1 MDCKLL
7 TEAECIC
14 DTVIATAAVL
24 RQRLK
29 VFFVVYFWLLNC
41 KTHFFWGQ
49 VLLKILLCFTIQ
61 MYGRMI

>member
-1 MDCKLL
+1 MDFKLL
-7 TEAECIC
+7 TEAEFIC

-41 KTHFFWGQ
+41 KTHFLG
-49 VLLKILLCFTIQ
+49 
-61 MYGRMI
+61 GSSA